1 MSHTK
6 NLVDLDPRDLAV
18 LDKALD
24 ALAVLHDTHKI
35 GLEDVY
41 RCLCQEASSWRAAR
55 DVLNFYKTKLGLKIR
70 LLDNVSPY
78 LTPSSEDPP

>member
-1 MSHTK
+1 VKTK

-35 GLEDVY
+35 GPEDVY

-55 DVLNFYKTKLGLKIR
+55 DVLNFYKAKLGLKIR

-78 LTPSSEDPP
+78 LTPSSDDPP